1 MTPELT
7 RERELL
13 DRLSLA
19 LETGRH
25 IESARK
31 ALRKFYQQLGMY

>member
-1 MTPELT
+1 MTPELI

-13 DRLSLA
+13 ARLAAA

-31 ALRKFYQQLGMY
+31 ALRKFYLEIGL